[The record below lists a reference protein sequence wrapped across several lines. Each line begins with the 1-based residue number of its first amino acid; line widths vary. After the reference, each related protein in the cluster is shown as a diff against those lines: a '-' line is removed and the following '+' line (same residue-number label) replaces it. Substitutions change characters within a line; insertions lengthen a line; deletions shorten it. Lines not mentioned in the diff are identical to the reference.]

1 MNATPYATTDL
12 PTTDLPCPDWCTLPT
27 GHGFCSVGEHDTF
40 LRYHEHS
47 LLVEYWTSAQQ
58 DRNVTLHVSIDMS
71 DSENAATEAG
81 PIIETTAPLVY
92 VEVSSGMTGPQ
103 TRELAAK
110 LLEAADLWDR
120 VTS

>member
-1 MNATPYATTDL
+1 MTNAPYAAKID
-12 PTTDLPCPDWCTLPT
+12 TTDLPCPDWCTLPT

-40 LRYHEHS
+40 LRYHECTF
-47 LLVEYWTSAQQ
+47 VAEYWTSDQQ
-58 DRNVTLHVSIDMS
+58 DRNVVLHVSIDMA

-92 VEVSSGMTGPQ
+92 VEVGSGMTGPQ

-110 LLEAADLWDR
+110 LLEAAELWDR